1 MTKAVALIGIV
12 LVLSAEAFQL
22 QRLAKQLFLSKRAG
36 LNAGTTAV
44 KEDLLSFSSLKD
56 SLKKNVAELN
66 TGGWFPVGPVNT
78 FDDKLPF
85 DITIASSKLAVWRNP
100 LDKDNSLTGGWS
112 VMLDVCPHRLAPLSQ
127 GRVDMKSG
135 CLECPYHGWQFES
148 SGRCILIPQL
158 PKEELSSLSNPKS
171 SASSLP
177 VYLLSGILWAFVPL
191 PAGPASYFPQ
201 MPDELAPQTK
211 VPLTNAVIR
220 DFYYSYD
227 FLVEN
232 FFDIAHIPF
241 AHHTLQSTRADGAPL
256 NITMLTDISNTTHL
270 QVQYGD
276 IMRGRPREGIIS
288 FSPPSIYTLQTRY
301 ADIANQIL
309 KPTLTL
315 YVMPVEPGKSRA
327 IIGSSFP
334 LKGIFKLIF
343 RPWLLHI
350 LSNRFVDS
358 DLWVHDQEVAARRLD
373 VSRSELPKQSN
384 DLPEP
389 TLSATDAANAQ
400 PRLPR
405 TLQPLLPK
413 YTLITRQGDVGV
425 NAWRNF
431 WVKSGMASSPVF
443 GPLFN
448 APQVPHS
455 RQADR
460 YEGHVKY
467 CKICQNALKNA
478 GRVHKWSILLA
489 LLPTVFNAALWVRG
503 LGVALFC
510 AAQVISSKIINGLN
524 GSIRGDKLT
533 AAQFAPDDKDKPRAD
548 SALRSRR

>member
-1 MTKAVALIGIV
+1 MRKAVFIGVFLVFLIVDAFKFSRISKPSQRDV
-12 LVLSAEAFQL
+12 YFSARSTF
-22 QRLAKQLFLSKRAG
+22 
-36 LNAGTTAV
+36 V
-44 KEDLLSFSSLKD
+44 DEDLSSSIEVLKD
-56 SLKKNVAELN
+56 SLKKNVASLN

-85 DITIASSKLAVWRNP
+85 DITIASTKLAVWRNP
-100 LDKDNSLTGGWS
+100 LDKDNALTGGWS

-148 SGRCILIPQL
+148 GGTCTRIPQL
-158 PKEELSSLSNPKS
+158 PKEELPSLSNPKS

-177 VYLLSGILWAFVPL
+177 AYLLSGILWTFVPL

-201 MPDELAPQTK
+201 LPDELVPQTK
-211 VPLTNAVIR
+211 LPLTNAVIR

-256 NITMLTDISNTTHL
+256 NITLLTDLSNSTHL
-270 QVQYGD
+270 EVQYGD
-276 IMRGRPREGIIS
+276 IMRGRPREGVMS
-288 FSPPSIYTLQTRY
+288 FSPPSIYTLKTRF
-301 ADIANQIL
+301 ADVPNQL
-309 KPTLTL
+309 FKPTLTL

-334 LKGIFKLIF
+334 MKGILKLIF
-343 RPWLLHI
+343 QPWLLHI

-358 DLWVHDQEVAARRLD
+358 DLWVHDQEVAARKVLD
-373 VSRSELPKQSN
+373 SSTTVAEGQLDDSSEPLGT
-384 DLPEP
+384 E
-389 TLSATDAANAQ
+389 DAKK
-400 PRLPR
+400 PRQLR
-405 TLQPLLPK
+405 TLRPLLPK
-413 YTLITRQGDVGV
+413 YALIASQGDVGV
-425 NAWRNF
+425 TSWRNF
-431 WVKSGMASSPVF
+431 WVKSGMAASPVF
-443 GPLFN
+443 GPYFN
-448 APQVPHS
+448 APQVHHS
-455 RQADR
+455 KQADR

-467 CKICQNALKNA
+467 CKICQSALKNA
-478 GRVHKWSILLA
+478 VRVNRWSILLA
-489 LLPTVFNAALWVRG
+489 LLPTVFNAALWLRG

-510 AAQVISSKIINGLN
+510 AAQVISTKIINGLN

-533 AAQFAPDDKDKPRAD
+533 AAQFAPDDKEK
-548 SALRSRR
+548 RRK

>member
-1 MTKAVALIGIV
+1 MTKAAVYIGVILAVFLNVDTFKFSRISKPLILSQKDV
-12 LVLSAEAFQL
+12 YFSARSTLVD
-22 QRLAKQLFLSKRAG
+22 
-36 LNAGTTAV
+36 
-44 KEDLLSFSSLKD
+44 EDLSSSIEELKD
-56 SLKKNVAELN
+56 SLKKKVAALN

-112 VMLDVCPHRLAPLSQ
+112 VLLDVCPHRLAPLSQ

-148 SGRCILIPQL
+148 SGTCTLIPQL

-177 VYLLSGILWAFVPL
+177 AYLLSGILWAFVPL

-201 MPDELAPQTK
+201 LPDELVPQTK
-211 VPLTNAVIR
+211 LPLTNAVIR

-241 AHHTLQSTRADGAPL
+241 AHHTLQSTRADGVPL
-256 NITMLTDISNTTHL
+256 NITILTDLSNSTNL

-276 IMRGRPREGIIS
+276 VMRGRPREGIMS
-288 FSPPSIYTLQTRY
+288 FTPPSIYTLQTRFT
-301 ADIANQIL
+301 DVSNHL
-309 KPTLTL
+309 FKPVLTL

-343 RPWLLHI
+343 QPWLLHI

-358 DLWVHDQEVAARRLD
+358 DLWVHDQEVAARKIQSDDPAEALPNTEAAKQPQKL
-373 VSRSELPKQSN
+373 RSL
-384 DLPEP
+384 
-389 TLSATDAANAQ
+389 
-400 PRLPR
+400 R
-405 TLQPLLPK
+405 PLLPK
-413 YTLITRQGDVGV
+413 YALIASQGDVGV
-425 NAWRNF
+425 TSWRNF
-431 WVKSGMASSPVF
+431 WVKSGMAASPVF
-443 GPLFN
+443 GPFFN

-455 RQADR
+455 KQADR

-467 CKICQNALKNA
+467 CKICQSALKNA
-478 GRVHKWSILLA
+478 VRVNRWSVLLA

-510 AAQVISSKIINGLN
+510 AAQVVSTKIINGLN

-533 AAQFAPDDKDKPRAD
+533 AAQFAPDDKEKPR
-548 SALRSRR
+548 SPRPRQ